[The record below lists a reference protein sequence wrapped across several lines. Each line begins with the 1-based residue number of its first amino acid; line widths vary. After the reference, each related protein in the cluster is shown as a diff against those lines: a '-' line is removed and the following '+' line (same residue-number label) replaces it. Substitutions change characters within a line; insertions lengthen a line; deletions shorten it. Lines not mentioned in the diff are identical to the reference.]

1 MADALLFSPATVLA
15 LIIVLIG
22 ILVIVKG
29 LVIVRQ
35 SEVMV
40 IERLGSFHRV
50 IESGINVII
59 PFIEQP
65 RAITMIRYEK
75 RGDDYTAVSRQ
86 ETRIDRRETVM
97 DFPGQPVVT
106 TDNVTVRI
114 NGALYYQIIDP
125 KNAVYEVE
133 NVVQAV
139 EVLAKTTLR
148 SVVGKMELDKLF
160 ESRSEVND
168 QIQSAMEEPASKWG
182 VKITRVEVQDIS
194 MPEEVEEAM
203 RLQMAAER
211 KRRATVTEAE
221 GNKQAAIA
229 RAEGERQ
236 SAILNAEGDKES
248 AILRAEGERESIKL
262 VLESLGEGEEH
273 KRTVVSYLLGQSYI
287 KTLPDMA
294 AQGERVFVPY
304 ESSAL
309 IGSMGMFRGLT
320 GTPEDAVSRHLAE
333 QGGNAA
339 MRAGVVG
346 GAAASP
352 GQSQ

>member
-1 MADALLFSPATVLA
+1 MDLPVSPGLILA
-15 LIIVLIG
+15 LIVVFIG
-22 ILVIVKG
+22 ILIVVKG

-50 IESGINVII
+50 LESGINIII
-59 PFIEQP
+59 PFIDQP
-65 RAITMIRYEK
+65 RAITMIRYRK
-75 RGDDYTAVSRQ
+75 MGDDYHAITTD
-86 ETRIDRRETVM
+86 EIRIDRRETVM

-125 KNAVYEVE
+125 KRAVYEVE
-133 NVVQAV
+133 NMSQAV

-160 ESRSEVND
+160 ESRAEVNNE
-168 QIQSAMEEPASKWG
+168 IQTAMEEPASKWG
-182 VKITRVEVQDIS
+182 VKLSRVEVQDIA
-194 MPEEVEEAM
+194 MPEEVESAM

-221 GNKQAAIA
+221 GEKSAAIA
-229 RAEGERQ
+229 KAQGQRE

-248 AILRAEGERESIKL
+248 AILRAQGEQESIKL
-262 VLESLGEGEEH
+262 VLNAIGDTEEN
-273 KRTVVSYLLGQSYI
+273 KQTVVGYLLGQSYI
-287 KTLPDMA
+287 KALPTMA
-294 AQGERVFVPY
+294 QDGERVFVPY

-309 IGSMGMFRGLT
+309 LGSMGMFRDLAGS
-320 GTPEDAVSRHLAE
+320 PEDAVSKHLRSSGQAD
-333 QGGNAA
+333 GLRG
-339 MRAGVVG
+339 GVVG
-346 GAAASP
+346 GAAS
-352 GQSQ
+352 GS

>member
-1 MADALLFSPATVLA
+1 MDFTASPGLILA
-15 LIIVLIG
+15 LIVVFIG
-22 ILVIVKG
+22 ILIVLKG

-50 IESGINVII
+50 LESGINIII
-59 PFIEQP
+59 PFIDQP
-65 RAITMIRYEK
+65 RAITMIRYRK
-75 RGDDYTAVSRQ
+75 MGDDYHAITSNEV
-86 ETRIDRRETVM
+86 RIDRRETVM

-125 KNAVYEVE
+125 RRAVYEVE
-133 NVVQAV
+133 NMSQAV

-160 ESRSEVND
+160 ESRAEVNNE
-168 QIQSAMEEPASKWG
+168 IQAAMEEPSSKWG
-182 VKITRVEVQDIS
+182 VKISRVEVQDIS

-221 GNKQAAIA
+221 GEKSAAIA
-229 RAEGERQ
+229 MAQGQRE
-236 SAILNAEGDKES
+236 SAILNAQGDKES
-248 AILRAEGERESIKL
+248 AILRAQGEQESIRL
-262 VLESLGEGEEH
+262 VLNAIGDSDEH
-273 KRTVVSYLLGQSYI
+273 KRTVVGYLLGQSYI
-287 KTLPDMA
+287 KALPTMA
-294 AQGERVFVPY
+294 KDGERVFVPY

-309 IGSMGMFRGLT
+309 LGSMGMFREMAGS
-320 GTPEDAVSRHLAE
+320 PEDTVARHLRGSGNP
-333 QGGNAA
+333 GGL
-339 MRAGVVG
+339 RGGIVG
-346 GAAASP
+346 GAAN
-352 GQSQ
+352 G

>member
-1 MADALLFSPATVLA
+1 MNANLPISPGLILA
-15 LIIVLIG
+15 LIVVVIG
-22 ILVIVKG
+22 ILIVAKG

-50 IESGINVII
+50 LESGINIII

-65 RAITMIRYEK
+65 RAITMIRYKKLGEEYQPLTS
-75 RGDDYTAVSRQ
+75 DDV
-86 ETRIDRRETVM
+86 RIDRRETVM

-106 TDNVTVRI
+106 TDNVTVTI

-125 KNAVYEVE
+125 KRAVYEVE
-133 NVVQAV
+133 NMSQAV

-160 ESRSEVND
+160 ESRAEVNNE
-168 QIQSAMEEPASKWG
+168 IQAAMEEPASKWG
-182 VKITRVEVQDIS
+182 VKISRVEVQDIA
-194 MPEEVEEAM
+194 MPGEVEEAM

-221 GNKQAAIA
+221 GEKSAAIA
-229 RAEGERQ
+229 KAQGQRE

-248 AILRAEGERESIKL
+248 AILRAQGEQESIKL
-262 VLESLGEGEEH
+262 VLGAIGENEEN
-273 KRTVVSYLLGQSYI
+273 KRTVVGYLLGQSYI
-287 KTLPDMA
+287 KALPTMA
-294 AQGERVFVPY
+294 QEGERVFVPY

-309 IGSMGMFRGLT
+309 LGSMGMFRELAGS
-320 GTPEDAVSRHLAE
+320 PEDAVANHL
-333 QGGNAA
+333 
-339 MRAGVVG
+339 RANDRQSGLRSGVVG
-346 GAAASP
+346 GAASGSA
-352 GQSQ
+352 